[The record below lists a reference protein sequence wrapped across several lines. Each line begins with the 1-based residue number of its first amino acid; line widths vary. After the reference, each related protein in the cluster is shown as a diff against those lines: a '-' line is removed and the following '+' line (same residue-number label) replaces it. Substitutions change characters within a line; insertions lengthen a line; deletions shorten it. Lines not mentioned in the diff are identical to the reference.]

1 MFSTYDE
8 NHILSNSS
16 TYSKEN
22 PFSSIVFIRYCLFY
36 NMKYCISFIP
46 FPAALMSLILVLAF
60 NISSV
65 HGQGACGTHSYR
77 SGWLKKYQAQPQSYD
92 TRSSVILYVPLS
104 IHFVGNDNGSA
115 FYGETQLQK
124 ALCTLN
130 EDFLDSEIQFY
141 IEGPIHYI
149 NSSKWNE
156 HENVLQGAEMMF
168 ANNIENTLNNYI
180 VSNPAGNCGYNLPY
194 AGIALSQNC
203 MDPSDHTW
211 AHEIGHALSIPHP
224 FLGWEG
230 GVGHDGTIPHSYNDP
245 APEYVL
251 YDYTY
256 FKDTLILDTMII
268 DTAIVE
274 LLDGSNCSI
283 AADGFCDTQADY
295 LRSRWPCDT
304 STGLSNTEQTDPT
317 GAKFYSDASLIMS
330 YANDICAS
338 RFTSEQTAAMKANLI
353 DEKPELL
360 ENQDFPGFLT
370 DQQSAPEYPLDGQ
383 PVYYREIE
391 LDWSSAENA
400 INYLV
405 QVNLASGGFLTILD
419 TIVDTDAVVL
429 PLLDIDQEY
438 FWRVMPFGHT
448 EFCGD
453 WSEEGSFVT
462 SDVSDNS
469 DIIFDEIQVFP
480 NPSSQFIQIDL
491 GDYRKLSSLKLYSL
505 DGAMIEVI
513 HSLKSSSIS
522 LDVSTYEHG
531 IYLLDLI
538 DEYGVHSSHRL
549 LIMD

>member
-1 MFSTYDE
+1 MKRCITLFSTFGIIE
-8 NHILSNSS
+8 
-16 TYSKEN
+16 
-22 PFSSIVFIRYCLFY
+22 
-36 NMKYCISFIP
+36 
-46 FPAALMSLILVLAF
+46 LILVLGF
-60 NISSV
+60 NLPVIQAQ
-65 HGQGACGTHSYR
+65 HDCGTHSYR
-77 SGWLKKYQAQPQSYD
+77 SDWLKKYQAQPQAFE
-92 TRSSVILYVPLS
+92 TRSNVTLYVPIS
-104 IHFVGNDNGSA
+104 IHFVGNDDGSA

-130 EDFLDSEIQFY
+130 EDFIDAEIQFY

-156 HENVLQGAEMMF
+156 HENVVQGAEMMF

-211 AHEIGHALSIPHP
+211 AHEIGHALSLPHP

-230 GVGHDGTIPHSYNDP
+230 GIGHDGTIPHSYDDP

-251 YDYTY
+251 YDYTF

-274 LLDGSNCSI
+274 LLDGSNCAI
-283 AADGFCDTQADY
+283 AADGFCDTKADY

-317 GAKFYSDASLIMS
+317 GAKFYSDATLIMS

-338 RFTSEQTAAMKANLI
+338 RFSEEQIGAMKANLI
-353 DEKPELL
+353 DEKSELL
-360 ENQDFPGFLT
+360 ENQDSPGFLT
-370 DQQSAPEYPLDGQ
+370 NQGSVPEYPLDDQ
-383 PVYYREIE
+383 SVYYREIE

-400 INYLV
+400 THYLV

-419 TIVDTDAVVL
+419 TIVSDDAVVL
-429 PLLDIDQEY
+429 PVLDIDEQY
-438 FWRVMPFGHT
+438 YWRVMPFGHT

-453 WSEEGSFVT
+453 WSLEGSFVT
-462 SDVSDNS
+462 SDVSHSGDLS
-469 DIIFDEIQVFP
+469 SRSIEIFP
-480 NPSSQFIQIDL
+480 NPSSNIININLD
-491 GDYRKLSSLKLYSL
+491 DKVNLSSVKLYSL
-505 DGAMIEVI
+505 TGAEVDI
-513 HSLKSSSIS
+513 IPSLNNSSLTI
-522 LDVSTYEHG
+522 DVSAYDDGMYFLE
-531 IYLLDLI
+531 LV
-538 DEYGVHSSHRL
+538 DEYGVHTSHRV